1 MALLP
6 RRGQVGTIGT
16 FSAMFEAIF
25 GVRRPGLLPSR
36 IKISCDACIGASSAS
51 AGCCLYSRGKIR
63 CETVCGHGCTE

>member
-25 GVRRPGLLPSR
+25 GVRRPAAPLAH
-36 IKISCDACIGASSAS
+36 KD
-51 AGCCLYSRGKIR
+51 
-63 CETVCGHGCTE
+63 